1 MKKNIDVSKL
11 PVVMIGSFGHAGI
24 DWVHSLLDNHPQV
37 LLMPAFSFFRTLE
50 RIKRGNKFNLIRA
63 KNNKI
68 AKIFSDT
75 FFLDEAYQL
84 KRRKFINNDNQ
95 RKTFENSLFEYLEN
109 STECNIKKKLFYGIH
124 HAFAKIH
131 NIDLDKKKIII
142 THEHV
147 CWHCSEYEKIFN
159 SKFIIIFRDPRATLA
174 GGILRMRN
182 SNQDKKINS
191 FQLDTMLLSMNSAY
205 NFLKKDAQKKFIYPL
220 VNELMV
226 QDLKSEMI
234 NLAKWLGIDY
244 FGSMLKQTF
253 MNKEWLG
260 ESAYLAKDELKEK
273 VPNNFYHPSEVEK
286 RWRSI
291 LSPNEILFIEVIYR
305 NMMERFDFK
314 KDNNLTTIKIIKGY
328 ISFYFLHQHQQKYY
342 FNRYIVTLR
351 NLLRRLSILLLG
363 SKTKYFFSF
372 K

>member
-1 MKKNIDVSKL
+1 
-11 PVVMIGSFGHAGI
+11 
-24 DWVHSLLDNHPQV
+24 
-37 LLMPAFSFFRTLE
+37 
-50 RIKRGNKFNLIRA
+50 
-63 KNNKI
+63 
-68 AKIFSDT
+68 
-75 FFLDEAYQL
+75 
-84 KRRKFINNDNQ
+84 
-95 RKTFENSLFEYLEN
+95 
-109 STECNIKKKLFYGIH
+109 
-124 HAFAKIH
+124 
-131 NIDLDKKKIII
+131 
-142 THEHV
+142 
-147 CWHCSEYEKIFN
+147 
-159 SKFIIIFRDPRATLA
+159 
-174 GGILRMRN
+174 
-182 SNQDKKINS
+182 
-191 FQLDTMLLSMNSAY
+191 
-205 NFLKKDAQKKFIYPL
+205 
-220 VNELMV
+220 
-226 QDLKSEMI
+226 
-234 NLAKWLGIDY
+234 
-244 FGSMLKQTF
+244 